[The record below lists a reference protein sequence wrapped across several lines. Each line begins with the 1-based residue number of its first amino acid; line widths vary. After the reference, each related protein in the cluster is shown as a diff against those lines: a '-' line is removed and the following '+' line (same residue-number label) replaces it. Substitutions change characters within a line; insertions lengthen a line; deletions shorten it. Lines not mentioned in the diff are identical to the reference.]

1 LINIQFIGI
10 FAKLNFGHIL
20 LPKYGQGRS
29 IRMNSWWNNV
39 EAVHAF
45 NTWMEI
51 IALIGAT
58 LAFISLLLSWRHGS
72 RFARHFFDLERRSK
86 NRVKAVEKAAEQ
98 IRKELLA
105 AQQNQDIVDQQRRLA
120 EMDADT
126 LRKEM
131 ESVRK
136 RYSQAEGALKER
148 IKELKDINITQGATQ
163 GAATTQSFGVD
174 TTKLDA
180 QQKKMLIK
188 LLKTGPKGELDI
200 ISVLDNSGSHQ
211 AATELKS
218 IFDQQGWTTPN
229 IVQSAF
235 SHPPEGINLVIHSKQ
250 TAPSYAKFLQKTL
263 ATIGLQVSAQVNNK
277 YREWSLSMIVG
288 EIDTV

>member
-1 LINIQFIGI
+1 
-10 FAKLNFGHIL
+10 
-20 LPKYGQGRS
+20 
-29 IRMNSWWNNV
+29 MNSWWNNI

-51 IALIGAT
+51 GILIGAT
-58 LAFISLLLSWRHGS
+58 LTFISLLLTWRHGN
-72 RFARHFFDLERRSK
+72 RVTRHFLDRERQSK
-86 NRVKAVEKAAEQ
+86 KKIKAVEHAAEQ

-105 AQQNQDIVDQQRRLA
+105 TQQNQDIADQQRRLA
-120 EMDADT
+120 EMDAEG
-126 LRKEM
+126 LRNEM
-131 ESVRK
+131 ERVRN
-136 RYSQAEGALKER
+136 RYTEAEGALKER
-148 IKELKDINITQGATQ
+148 IKELKDINTTQGVTQ
-163 GAATTQSFGVD
+163 TKGTATTQNFGVD
-174 TTKLDA
+174 SSNLDD

-200 ISVLDNSGSHQ
+200 ISVLDNPGSHQ
-211 AATELKS
+211 AATEMKT
-218 IFDQQGWTTPN
+218 IFDNQGWTTSD

-263 ATIGLQVSAQVNNK
+263 TTMGLQVSAQINNK

-288 EIDTV
+288 QIDSA